1 MRGAKLTPEDFGL
14 KVRND
19 SEELKITASNK
30 MRNALD
36 HIEQI
41 SYWGKV
47 FDTPYL
53 DDDHEKNLRNL
64 ELSKQLLNKLISD
77 NYIFKR
83 EENAKDMFYRSD
95 IPSDY
100 ILSFLKKLS
109 ISLHN
114 VHFDTK
120 QIIEFLESCDDQIIS
135 KWDVVLIEGER
146 GDELYKI
153 IPGISINPVKRSFDM
168 VNNRI
173 NIGGRSARL
182 GSPTDARNGLSK
194 QQIEIAKSK
203 AIDNKVWNGI
213 SSTINQEVW
222 FKFVENR
229 NPLLMIY
236 FIKLASEET
245 SDKEQIFIKKLNGS
259 PAMGFSIGFPVSK
272 NSYAAKYHKYKVNII
287 YSRQEIEEYLAET
300 IEE

>member
-1 MRGAKLTPEDFGL
+1 
-14 KVRND
+14 
-19 SEELKITASNK
+19 
-30 MRNALD
+30 
-36 HIEQI
+36 
-41 SYWGKV
+41 
-47 FDTPYL
+47 
-53 DDDHEKNLRNL
+53 
-64 ELSKQLLNKLISD
+64 
-77 NYIFKR
+77 
-83 EENAKDMFYRSD
+83 
-95 IPSDY
+95 
-100 ILSFLKKLS
+100 
-109 ISLHN
+109 
-114 VHFDTK
+114 
-120 QIIEFLESCDDQIIS
+120 
-135 KWDVVLIEGER
+135 VVLIEGER
-146 GDELYKI
+146 DDQHYEI

-168 VNNRI
+168 VKKI
-173 NIGGRSARL
+173 ITIGGRSARL

-236 FIKLASEET
+236 FIKLASEEA